1 MTFFLAKSGVAT
13 MMERRNQ
20 VRCGRCSDAGGAYRN
35 APPARCIIGGCTAAV
50 GDRRSLFAAAARVEG
65 TAHSLRG
72 GCCCVPSV
80 RAAEAFGRM
89 CVQVA
94 FAIAGTLMAAALVA
108 MLGDTS
114 GHREYLAAKQA
125 QEKQMAGSWSADHK
139 PLPNLMLKE
148 ANARLLAKQER
159 LATKAP
165 GDQTSDDDESGDGD
179 VKESVANKLFGAE
192 AGMGGNGYQPP
203 YEVEEDADVGVCP
216 EARALPCAPPCCTA
230 CCVLSRAGFS
240 ERQGARG
247 GIWAGGGRP
256 RVEAC
261 VLQAALVVK
270 RKQDGSMDGGGVCG
284 QGEGV
289 CLRRCSKRVVDVL
302 GCAGIAVSNFP
313 GDYIAGTDSNDYTD
327 DLEKKMVI
335 HR

>member
-1 MTFFLAKSGVAT
+1 
-13 MMERRNQ
+13 MMERRN
-20 VRCGRCSDAGGAYRN
+20 
-35 APPARCIIGGCTAAV
+35 
-50 GDRRSLFAAAARVEG
+50 
-65 TAHSLRG
+65 
-72 GCCCVPSV
+72 
-80 RAAEAFGRM
+80 
-89 CVQVA
+89 QVA

-203 YEVEEDADVGVCP
+203 YEVEEDADVG
-216 EARALPCAPPCCTA
+216 
-230 CCVLSRAGFS
+230 
-240 ERQGARG
+240 
-247 GIWAGGGRP
+247 
-256 RVEAC
+256 
-261 VLQAALVVK
+261 
-270 RKQDGSMDGGGVCG
+270 
-284 QGEGV
+284 
-289 CLRRCSKRVVDVL
+289 
-302 GCAGIAVSNFP
+302 IAVSNFP

-335 HR
+335 HRGSIIAARSEEHTSELQSP